1 MPSLKRISRRRQT
14 ATTARLF
21 LVGWI
26 FHYRNQQDNSHGIL
40 MRCNNK
46 AHVGNRKGADL
57 SDLAA
62 LWRGRQ
68 NTPDAEMIVRQYQA
82 ILRCM
87 IELGYHE
94 ELVVDSELPD
104 QLMPQEYLD
113 LFK

>member
-1 MPSLKRISRRRQT
+1 MRRDILT
-14 ATTARLF
+14 DEELF
-21 LVGWI
+21 WQMEV
-26 FHYRNQQDNSHGIL
+26 
-40 MRCNNK
+40 K
-46 AHVGNRKGADL
+46 L

-68 NTPDAEMIVRQYQA
+68 NTPDAEMIVRQYHA

-104 QLMPQEYLD
+104 RLMPQEYLD

>member
-1 MPSLKRISRRRQT
+1 MQAT
-14 ATTARLF
+14 AFPIDRELIKSMEF
-21 LVGWI
+21 
-26 FHYRNQQDNSHGIL
+26 
-40 MRCNNK
+40 K
-46 AHVGNRKGADL
+46 L

-104 QLMPQEYLD
+104 RLMPQEYLD